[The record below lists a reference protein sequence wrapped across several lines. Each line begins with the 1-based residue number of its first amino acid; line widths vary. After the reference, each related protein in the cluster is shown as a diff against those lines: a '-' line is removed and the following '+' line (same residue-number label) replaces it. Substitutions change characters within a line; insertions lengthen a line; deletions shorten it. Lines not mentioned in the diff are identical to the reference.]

1 MAEKRRKNGDG
12 VLIKN
17 PSGSF
22 SIRKR
27 YQIGDK
33 ITRKCF
39 TGKTQS
45 EAKKKMQQ
53 FENEHRLNPNYNYN
67 QEILCNYMENWAKLY
82 KSKSVKATTYDTID
96 ATISRI
102 KKYDI
107 AFYQLNQLNSDKFQY
122 FFHQLVEDKYS
133 LETIKKTYNHINA
146 CLKKAESKGDINKN
160 PLSDVELPSEENVL
174 TKSKNIQIFDDD
186 DIKKIYLEAY
196 RTSSNG
202 KYKYQH
208 GAAIVFM
215 LYTGLRIG
223 ECIGLKWENVDMDKK
238 CIYVDTTVSIVKDR
252 ENGGY
257 KENISTTKTKK
268 STRTVPLSNKAIE
281 ALEIAKQQNTTPSI
295 VFQSETGTRI
305 NARNVSRCLESIL
318 TNAGTKLE
326 QAGLHALRH
335 TFASKLIRKK
345 VDIKIISELLG
356 HKKVS
361 TTYDIYAHLIEGE
374 TQMAISVLDE

>member
-1 MAEKRRKNGDG
+1 
-12 VLIKN
+12 
-17 PSGSF
+17 
-22 SIRKR
+22 
-27 YQIGDK
+27 
-33 ITRKCF
+33 
-39 TGKTQS
+39 
-45 EAKKKMQQ
+45 
-53 FENEHRLNPNYNYN
+53 
-67 QEILCNYMENWAKLY
+67 
-82 KSKSVKATTYDTID
+82 
-96 ATISRI
+96 
-102 KKYDI
+102 
-107 AFYQLNQLNSDKFQY
+107 
-122 FFHQLVEDKYS
+122 
-133 LETIKKTYNHINA
+133 
-146 CLKKAESKGDINKN
+146 
-160 PLSDVELPSEENVL
+160 
-174 TKSKNIQIFDDD
+174 
-186 DIKKIYLEAY
+186 
-196 RTSSNG
+196 
-202 KYKYQH
+202 
-208 GAAIVFM
+208 M

-238 CIYVDTTVSIVKDR
+238 CIYVNTTVSIVKDR

-295 VFQSETGTRI
+295 VFQSGTGTRI

-361 TTYDIYAHLIEGE
+361 TTYDIYAHLIDGE

>member
-1 MAEKRRKNGDG
+1 MSEKRRRNGDG

-17 PSGSF
+17 KSGSY

-33 ITRKCF
+33 TTRKCF

-45 EAKKKMQQ
+45 EAKKKMLQ
-53 FENEHRLNPNYNYN
+53 FENEYRLNPDYNYN
-67 QEILCNYMENWAKLY
+67 QETLYAYMENWAKLY
-82 KSKSVKATTYDTID
+82 KSKSVKLTTYDSIDYTI
-96 ATISRI
+96 ARI

-107 AFYQLNQLNSDKFQY
+107 AFYQLNQLSADLFQS
-122 FFHQLVEDKYS
+122 FFHTMVEDEYS
-133 LETIKKTYNHINA
+133 LETIKKTYNHLNN
-146 CLKKAESKGDINKN
+146 CLKKAESKGDVNKN

-186 DIKKIYLEAY
+186 DIKKIYHEAY
-196 RTSSNG
+196 RTSLNG
-202 KYKYQH
+202 NYKYQH

-238 CIYVDTTVSIVKDR
+238 CIYVNTTVSIVKDR

-268 STRTVPLSNKAIE
+268 STRMVPLSNKAIE

-295 VFQSETGTRI
+295 VFQSVTGTRI